1 MESGQADGPDWDW
14 VELKPERSLLREELG
29 FRVFLVQA
37 KSESEPGRKLRDH
50 PLEFFRDNIQEME
63 IPREDVQA
71 MVLRVNA
78 EVAANPRHM
87 SQLWAVIP
95 GSTTVVGLQYKHPND
110 ESY

>member
-78 EVAANPRHM
+78 EVAANQWGVSLCGFVPQ
-87 SQLWAVIP
+87 SSCL
-95 GSTTVVGLQYKHPND
+95 LQR
-110 ESY
+110 SRC